1 MKSILVVLL
10 MLSAARGQVPGED
23 LLQKILTANVRNGKV
38 DYLVIR
44 RDHWAELTTC
54 LDQFAS
60 VDPAKLNENDRLAF
74 YINLYN
80 ASMIRA
86 VIQHLNHDWTPA
98 SSGFAVFKERDI
110 RLLHQKISLDRLEHK
125 IIRKSFK
132 EPRVHVALVCGA
144 VSCPPLLP
152 RAYRGKDLN
161 TVLHANMVR
170 FVTDTTR
177 NPIDVQK
184 RKLRLSRIFEWFH
197 DDFGGE
203 AKIPA
208 YVDSFHPGDLRKFE
222 LSFAP
227 YSWKLN
233 IAPPASGKWVRI
245 KTYQGS
251 AAPAGSILSVVSRK
265 DGRITVRLPFTTGKT
280 LELSAED
287 VRPYGK

>member
-23 LLQKILTANVRNGKV
+23 LLQKILTANVRGGKV

-98 SSGFAVFKERDI
+98 SSGFAV
-110 RLLHQKISLDRLEHK
+110 
-125 IIRKSFK
+125 FK